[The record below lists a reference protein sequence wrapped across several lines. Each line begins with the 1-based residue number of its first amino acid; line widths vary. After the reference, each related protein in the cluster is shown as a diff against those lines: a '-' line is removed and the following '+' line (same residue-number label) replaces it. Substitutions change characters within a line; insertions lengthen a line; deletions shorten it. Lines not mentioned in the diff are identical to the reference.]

1 MRKNMEQTRKN
12 LKLSSIAVLA
22 LAFFSLLQIV
32 SELLYGDLNNAAI
45 PEGAPENIL
54 LITKIF
60 VFAVSLL
67 LTLPNIYIGIK
78 GLRIAKKP
86 NSSKGHIVWAII
98 LLAFAS
104 LSLIE
109 QGVGFIHDGFKFEN
123 ISAFCSIVVEVAVFD
138 EYIRLAIAVRKTV
151 A

>member
-1 MRKNMEQTRKN
+1 MEQTRKY

-45 PEGAPENIL
+45 PEGTPENVL

-98 LLAFAS
+98 LLAFAALFLMTLLICFVKS
-104 LSLIE
+104 LLKTE
-109 QGVGFIHDGFKFEN
+109 
-123 ISAFCSIVVEVAVFD
+123 SILFV
-138 EYIRLAIAVRKTV
+138 YLTRLTILETCVKQ
-151 A
+151 

>member
-1 MRKNMEQTRKN
+1 MEQTRKY

-32 SELLYGDLNNAAI
+32 SELLYGELNNAVI

-54 LITKIF
+54 PITKIVLF
-60 VFAVSLL
+60 SVALL
-67 LTLPNIYIGIK
+67 LTLPSIYIGIK

-86 NSSKGHIVWAII
+86 NSSKAHIVWAII
-98 LLAFAS
+98 LLVFAS

-109 QGVGFIHDGFKFEN
+109 QGVGFIHDGFNFEN
-123 ISAFCSIVVEVAVFD
+123 ISAFCSIVVEVTVFV

>member
-1 MRKNMEQTRKN
+1 MEQTRKN

-22 LAFFSLLQIV
+22 LAFFTLLQLV
-32 SELLYGDLNNAAI
+32 SELLYGELNNAVI

-54 LITKIF
+54 LITKIVLF
-60 VFAVSLL
+60 SVALL

-98 LLAFAS
+98 LLAFAA
-104 LSLIE
+104 LFLIE
-109 QGVGFIHDGFKFEN
+109 QGVGFIHDGFNFEN
-123 ISAFCSIVVEVAVFD
+123 ISAFCSIVVEVAVFV

-151 A
+151 D

>member
-1 MRKNMEQTRKN
+1 M
-12 LKLSSIAVLA
+12 LA

-32 SELLYGDLNNAAI
+32 SELLYGELNNAVI

-54 LITKIF
+54 PITKIVLF
-60 VFAVSLL
+60 SVALL

-86 NSSKGHIVWAII
+86 NSSKSHIVWAII
-98 LLAFAS
+98 LLVFAS

-109 QGVGFIHDGFKFEN
+109 QGFGFIHDGFKFEN
-123 ISAFCSIVVEVAVFD
+123 ISAFCSIVVEVTVFV

>member
-1 MRKNMEQTRKN
+1 MEQTRKY

-32 SELLYGDLNNAAI
+32 SELLYGELNNAVI

-54 LITKIF
+54 PITKIVLF
-60 VFAVSLL
+60 SVALL

-98 LLAFAS
+98 LLVFAS

-109 QGVGFIHDGFKFEN
+109 QGVGFIHDGFNFEN
-123 ISAFCSIVVEVAVFD
+123 ISAFCSIVVEVTVFV
-138 EYIRLAIAVRKTV
+138 EYFRLASAVRKTV

>member
-1 MRKNMEQTRKN
+1 MEQSRKN
-12 LKLSSIAVLA
+12 LKLSAIAVLVWA
-22 LAFFSLLQIV
+22 GATLIGLI
-32 SELLYGDLNNAAI
+32 SELLYGEINSAAI

-98 LLAFAS
+98 LLAFAA
-104 LSLIE
+104 LFLIE
-109 QGVGFIHDGFKFEN
+109 QGVGFIHDGFNFEN
-123 ISAFCSIVVEVAVFD
+123 ISAFCSIVVEVAVFV
-138 EYIRLAIAVRKTV
+138 EYIRFAIAVRKTV

>member
-1 MRKNMEQTRKN
+1 MEQTRKN

-22 LAFFSLLQIV
+22 LAFFTLLQIV
-32 SELLYGDLNNAAI
+32 SELLYGDVNNAAF
-45 PEGAPENIL
+45 PEGLPENIL
-54 LITKIF
+54 LITKIVLF
-60 VFAVSLL
+60 SVALL
-67 LTLPNIYIGIK
+67 LTLPSIYIGIK

-98 LLAFAS
+98 LLVFAS

-109 QGVGFIHDGFKFEN
+109 QGVGFIHDGFEFKN
-123 ISAFCSIVVEVAVFD
+123 ISAFCSIAVEVAVFV
-138 EYIRLAIAVRKTV
+138 EYIRFAIAVRKTV

>member
-1 MRKNMEQTRKN
+1 MEQTRKN

-60 VFAVSLL
+60 VFSVSLL

-78 GLRIAKKP
+78 GLRIAKKQ

-98 LLAFAS
+98 LLVFAS
-104 LSLIE
+104 LFLIE
-109 QGVGFIHDGFKFEN
+109 QGVGFIHDGFNFEN
-123 ISAFCSIVVEVAVFD
+123 ISAFCSIVVEVTVFV

>member
-1 MRKNMEQTRKN
+1 M
-12 LKLSSIAVLA
+12 
-22 LAFFSLLQIV
+22 LQIV
-32 SELLYGDLNNAAI
+32 SELLYGEFNNAAI

-60 VFAVSLL
+60 VFSVSLL
-67 LTLPNIYIGIK
+67 LTLPNVYIGIK

-98 LLAFAS
+98 LLALAS

-109 QGVGFIHDGFKFEN
+109 QGVSFIHDGFKFEN
-123 ISAFCSIVVEVAVFD
+123 VSAICSIVLEVAVFV
-138 EYIRLAIAVRKTV
+138 EYIRFAIAVRKTV
-151 A
+151 I

>member
-1 MRKNMEQTRKN
+1 MEQTRKY

-32 SELLYGDLNNAAI
+32 SELLYGELNNAVI

-54 LITKIF
+54 PITKIVLF
-60 VFAVSLL
+60 SVALL

-109 QGVGFIHDGFKFEN
+109 QGVGFIHNGFNFEN
-123 ISAFCSIVVEVAVFD
+123 ISAFCSIVVEVTVFV